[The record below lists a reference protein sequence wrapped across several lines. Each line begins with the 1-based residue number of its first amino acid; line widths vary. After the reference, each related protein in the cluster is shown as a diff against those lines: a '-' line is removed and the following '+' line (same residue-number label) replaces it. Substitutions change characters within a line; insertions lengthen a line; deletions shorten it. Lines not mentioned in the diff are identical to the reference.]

1 VNTLFALALL
11 AAAGNLPPVQTV
23 KPLNASATQPVFL
36 KIPKGENG
44 LTLYDPK
51 GEVVAH
57 CDKKGEDAFGN
68 CKLEPGVSL
77 DDLMNAW
84 VHAYKDIQK

>member
-11 AAAGNLPPVQTV
+11 VAAGNLPPVQTA
-23 KPLNASATQPVFL
+23 KPLNASATQPVFVNT
-36 KIPKGENG
+36 PKGDNG

-51 GEVVAH
+51 GEVIAR
-57 CDKKGEDAFGN
+57 CDKKGEDTFGN

-84 VHAYKDIQK
+84 VHAYQDIQK